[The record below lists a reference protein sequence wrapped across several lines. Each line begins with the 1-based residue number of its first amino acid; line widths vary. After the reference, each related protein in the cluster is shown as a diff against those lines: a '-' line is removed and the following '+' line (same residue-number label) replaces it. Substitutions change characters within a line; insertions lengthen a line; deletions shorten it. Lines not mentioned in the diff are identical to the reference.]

1 MTRKK
6 KEVKNMKLQN
16 IDQLHEFLKIID
28 DCKGDVY
35 LTSPYGDK
43 YNLKSKLSQYIA
55 VAALLG
61 EHGDELEIWCDD
73 KEDETKIIQYLFEN
87 KALL

>member
-1 MTRKK
+1 
-6 KEVKNMKLQN
+6 MKLQN
-16 IDQLHEFLKIID
+16 VDQLHEFLKIID
-28 DCKGDVY
+28 DCKGDVF
-35 LTSPYGDK
+35 LTSAYGDK

-73 KEDETKIIQYLFEN
+73 KEDEARILSYLMEH
-87 KALL
+87 KEVL